1 MFKES
6 KLPTKDHRRLNGIE
20 VAQLIRSGAVQVEQ
34 NRQYV
39 DRLNVFPVPDGDTGT
54 NLALTLQACAEA
66 MPKEEPSVGKV
77 ASAAAKGALLGARGN
92 SGVIFSQ
99 LFWGWAK
106 AMEETET
113 VSPREW
119 AQAMEKGV
127 ERAYK
132 AVMKPVEG
140 TILTVAKMA
149 AREALAAA
157 RRGSDMEEVLAAAI
171 EAGKRALAKTPEQL
185 PALKEAGVVDA
196 GGQGYLFFLIGC
208 HQALAGEAASAP
220 NGTFEPSE
228 SPYFDEK
235 DRSSSTALI
244 ESSPHREENME
255 FPYCT
260 EFILRGQNLPLEAL
274 QESLKPLGDCLL
286 VVGDRET
293 AKIHVHTNH
302 PGVVLEKALAYG
314 SLHQVHINNMAEQ
327 ANNRAEQA
335 EAEQEIPP
343 QRPIGFI
350 AATPSEGWAA
360 LYREQGAMGI
370 IDGGTSCNPSAQ
382 DWLSAVEKANA
393 DFCLLLPNH
402 PNLIMAARQAVQMIG
417 EDKATVIGTRHLPGG
432 LAASLAF
439 DPDKSVEDNIKMM
452 EAAAG
457 AVHSLEITWAVRD
470 ASVNGRDVKEGD
482 LLGIFDDK
490 LVSCGNS
497 VPPVVLEALDRS
509 EEEWEL
515 ITIYTGENV
524 SDEDVETL
532 KDAIGSAYPNVEV
545 HRIQTGQP
553 LYPYIFGLE

>member
-6 KLPTKDHRRLNGIE
+6 KSPTKENRRLSGIE
-20 VAQLIRSGAVQVEQ
+20 VAELIRGGAAQVEQ

-66 MPKEEPSVGKV
+66 MPAEEISVGKV

-106 AMEETET
+106 AMEENET
-113 VSPREW
+113 ISPREW

-157 RRGSDMEEVLAAAI
+157 RRGSDMDEVLAAAI

-208 HQALAGEAASAP
+208 QQALTGEATSAP
-220 NGTFEPSE
+220 NGTAKPFE
-228 SPYFDEK
+228 SPYSDEK
-235 DRSSSTALI
+235 DGASSKELI
-244 ESSPHREENME
+244 ESSPRREENME

-260 EFILRGQNLPLEAL
+260 EFILRGQNLPFEVL
-274 QESLKPLGDCLL
+274 QEILKPLGDCLL

-327 ANNRAEQA
+327 A
-335 EAEQEIPP
+335 EAKQEILPR
-343 QRPIGFI
+343 RPIGFI

-360 LYREQGAMGI
+360 LYREQGAIGI
-370 IDGGTSCNPSAQ
+370 LDGGTSRNPSAQ
-382 DWLSAVEKANA
+382 DWLSAIERANT
-393 DFCLLLPNH
+393 DFSLLLPNH

-417 EDKATVIGTRHLPGG
+417 EDRAAVIGTRHLPGG

-439 DPDKSVEDNIKMM
+439 DPDKSVEDNMKMM
-452 EAAAG
+452 EAAAR

-470 ASVNGRDVKEGD
+470 ASVNGRDVKQGD

-490 LVSCGNS
+490 LVTSGNS
-497 VPPVVLEALDRS
+497 VPPVTLEALDHS
-509 EEEWEL
+509 GEEWEL

-532 KDAIGSAYPNVEV
+532 KDAIGSAYPDVEV
-545 HRIQTGQP
+545 HQIQTRQP